1 MYVYNAILQNID
13 TIISEDFFKL
23 KVTEKNG
30 LALTNLHSVIQR
42 LYCIYIIY
50 IYIYFGMPKK
60 SFLSF
65 FIFVFLS
72 RSFLFLA
79 FACSH

>member
-1 MYVYNAILQNID
+1 MEIL
-13 TIISEDFFKL
+13 FKL

-30 LALTNLHSVIQR
+30 LALTNLYSVIQR

-60 SFLSF
+60 SFLSLFSYF
-65 FIFVFLS
+65 FLVLFYFL
-72 RSFLFLA
+72 LLPA
-79 FACSH
+79 LTDIP